1 MPVSTIFILNPSVRR
16 RPVRKDQIWLSLN
29 EIRQQGVGNDGKG
42 KGKCWSQPRGLAT
55 RTAFWNGPRWG
66 RSTIPHRQ
74 DGGGDVGI
82 IARDRNGLVFFAYS
96 LVSIGDRWLP
106 PSRSDIQTAPE
117 QFQQCMQSTGKDTS
131 EHSFAVQEAK
141 EYAQR
146 SKKRITVQ

>member
-1 MPVSTIFILNPSVRR
+1 MI
-16 RPVRKDQIWLSLN
+16 
-29 EIRQQGVGNDGKG
+29 
-42 KGKCWSQPRGLAT
+42 
-55 RTAFWNGPRWG
+55 
-66 RSTIPHRQ
+66 
-74 DGGGDVGI
+74 
-82 IARDRNGLVFFAYS
+82 FAYS

-146 SKKRITVQ
+146 SKKRITVQYVVGWKRTSCGLGDEVTSETSVVRCQVDQI